1 MIFLEEGEIIE
12 CPYCGQQL
20 FYVSRDVDTRDPV
33 SGASEYFL
41 PIKPQEKDNCV
52 CNNCNSE
59 IFSSLATKA
68 ARKERMEKMKNTAW
82 CNLGEGEKKTMLE
95 WLNKSRGND

>member
-1 MIFLEEGEIIE
+1 MIFLKKGEIIA

-20 FYVSRDVDTRDPV
+20 FYVSRDIDTRDPV

-52 CNNCNSE
+52 CNNCNKE
-59 IFSSLATKA
+59 ILTALAMKA
-68 ARKERMEKMKNTAW
+68 SRKERMEKMIN
-82 CNLGEGEKKTMLE
+82 
-95 WLNKSRGND
+95 